1 MKETSDRAEDAATKR
16 KRRKGGMSFSNSK
29 QRKRRELKKKDLT
42 SIDGRGT
49 PSDLSKQNCT
59 YEIGQ
64 SNPQLNLDRIEEEKE
79 ESGSLA
85 QSMAESEHPT
95 NSNQSGSRE
104 ERREDSI
111 SSVRLN
117 CVLMTLDVE
126 NSYGYVSMT

>member
-1 MKETSDRAEDAATKR
+1 M
-16 KRRKGGMSFSNSK
+16 
-29 QRKRRELKKKDLT
+29 
-42 SIDGRGT
+42 
-49 PSDLSKQNCT
+49 DLSKQIST
-59 YEIGQ
+59 DEIGH
-64 SNPQLNLDRIEEEKE
+64 SNPQLNLDRIEEERE

-117 CVLMTLDVE
+117 FVLTTLDVE
-126 NSYGYVSMT
+126 NIYAYVSMT